1 MVPEQSTLSL
11 DKLFEE
17 IEKTTVPYFLSK
29 FALATSTTG
38 SRVICNPPVMDT
50 DFDIVV
56 LLGCADDTRYI
67 EDEGYI
73 YTIPELQKYDVTDV
87 ETDGSNEHWIKTY
100 RKGDIN
106 LICLIDPT
114 RFGRWKL
121 ATAIAKRFNLK
132 YRDDRIALF
141 KMIKEHQEFI
151 AHPKA
156 KPHDWTQRNADYTPV
171 DPYTLI

>member
-1 MVPEQSTLSL
+1 MVPKQYALSL
-11 DKLFEE
+11 DKIFEE
-17 IEKTTVPYFLSK
+17 IAKTTVPYFLSK

-73 YTIPELQKYDVTDV
+73 YTIPELKEYDITNV
-87 ETDGSNEHWIKTY
+87 ETVGSNEHWIKTY

-106 LICLIDPT
+106 LICLIDAT

-121 ATAIAKRFNLK
+121 ATAICKRLNILDRPTRVDIFAMVKSHVEFQPFNGQVP
-132 YRDDRIALF
+132 RS
-141 KMIKEHQEFI
+141 
-151 AHPKA
+151 
-156 KPHDWTQRNADYTPV
+156 
-171 DPYTLI
+171 

>member
-1 MVPEQSTLSL
+1 MVPKQSVPSL
-11 DKLFEE
+11 VKLLEE
-17 IEKTTVPYFLSK
+17 IQKTTVPYFLSK

-50 DFDIVV
+50 DFDVVV
-56 LLGCADDTRYI
+56 LLGCADDTQYI

-73 YTIPELQKYDVTDV
+73 YTIPELKEYDVTDV

-121 ATAIAKRFNLK
+121 ATAIATRFNLQS
-132 YRDDRIALF
+132 RDDRVDLF
-141 KMIKEHQEFI
+141 KFIKEHQEYI
-151 AHPKA
+151 VQPK
-156 KPHDWTQRNADYTPV
+156 PQPRTWGINEV
-171 DPYTLI
+171 